1 MTYPGTLCSYMLL
14 YDKAYEEFV
23 SLNQAK
29 DDVYLRFRAA
39 AWRALQVVY
48 ELKGFPAPSGFDLSG
63 VDTLPGRPIINT
75 RDIPRFL
82 DKCRNKVGNYYKES
96 CAILRCWKHD
106 LERTVMLLCDMEL
119 EVLLPYDELNKV
131 LGEIIENN
139 LNFFQTAGK
148 YLSKRKSSERMLRY
162 ATYVNDVSLWHS
174 TVRED
179 GSVKVEITKHDSLYT
194 CSAVGHLPDFEWDEV
209 SGFSNTTLSL
219 FKVLIKTKSEHIMH
233 NASIGYEENAYI
245 E

>member
-29 DDVYLRFRAA
+29 DDVYLHFRAA
-39 AWRALQVVY
+39 TWRALQVVY

-75 RDIPRFL
+75 SDIPRFL

-106 LERTVMLLCDMEL
+106 LERAVMLLCDMGL

-131 LGEIIENN
+131 LGEITENN
-139 LNFFQTAGK
+139 LNFFPN
-148 YLSKRKSSERMLRY
+148 RR
-162 ATYVNDVSLWHS
+162 
-174 TVRED
+174 
-179 GSVKVEITKHDSLYT
+179 
-194 CSAVGHLPDFEWDEV
+194 EV
-209 SGFSNTTLSL
+209 SQQAQEFRALAALCDICERCL
-219 FKVLIKTKSEHIMH
+219 FVALNCQGGRQCES
-233 NASIGYEENAYI
+233 
-245 E
+245 

>member
-29 DDVYLRFRAA
+29 DDVYLHFRAA

-63 VDTLPGRPIINT
+63 VDALPGRPIINT
-75 RDIPRFL
+75 SDIPRFL

-106 LERTVMLLCDMEL
+106 LERAVMLLCDMGL

-131 LGEIIENN
+131 LGEITENN
-139 LNFFQTAGK
+139 LNFFSEPQGSISASARVQSACCVMRHMRTMSLCGTQLSGRTA
-148 YLSKRKSSERMLRY
+148 
-162 ATYVNDVSLWHS
+162 V
-174 TVRED
+174 
-179 GSVKVEITKHDSLYT
+179 
-194 CSAVGHLPDFEWDEV
+194 
-209 SGFSNTTLSL
+209 
-219 FKVLIKTKSEHIMH
+219 
-233 NASIGYEENAYI
+233 
-245 E
+245 